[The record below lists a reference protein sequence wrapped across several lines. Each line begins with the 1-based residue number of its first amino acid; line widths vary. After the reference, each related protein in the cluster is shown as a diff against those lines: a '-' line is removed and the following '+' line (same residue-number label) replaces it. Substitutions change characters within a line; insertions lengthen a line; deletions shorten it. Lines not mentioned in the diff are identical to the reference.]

1 LVDHLTSEVE
11 REAPF
16 AGDYHAE
23 LGALQKKLAQLQF
36 AQIVHKKRAIVVF
49 EGWEGAGKL
58 AALRRVT
65 ARWDPCHFRTWCVRR
80 DEFRETG
87 QHRLTPYWVR
97 LPEAGD
103 SALYFRS
110 WYNGIVRARALG
122 EMDDRKFLRALDEIN
137 EFEAQQAEHG
147 TLVIKLFFNVS
158 AEVQAQRLH
167 ERASHPWRKF
177 SMEPEDLL
185 GHAARDGYQAAWD
198 EMFAHCDTR
207 WAPWQVIDGSDKR
220 SCRIAALMAVAKA
233 FEKAMPM
240 EPPAEDEH
248 VAMLARQRFG

>member
-1 LVDHLTSEVE
+1 MDQLSSEVE

-23 LGALQKKLAQLQF
+23 RDALQKKLAQLQF

-65 ARWDPCHFRTWCVRR
+65 ARWDPCHFRTWCVRQ

-87 QHRLTPYWVR
+87 QHWLTPYWVR

-110 WYNGIVRARALG
+110 WYNGIIRARALG
-122 EMDDRKFLRALDEIN
+122 EMKDKRFLRALDEIN
-137 EFEAQQAEHG
+137 EFEAQQRDYG
-147 TLVIKLFFNVS
+147 TLLVKLFFEVS
-158 AEVQAQRLH
+158 PEVQDRRLR
-167 ERASHPWRKF
+167 ERAMSPWAPLINRDPVVEVRHPEYAEALHQLRQNSDTRWSPWRIIDGNEDAQAAIAAL
-177 SMEPEDLL
+177 SAVADAWAETMPAEPPRAVRSS
-185 GHAARDGYQAAWD
+185 GHAA
-198 EMFAHCDTR
+198 
-207 WAPWQVIDGSDKR
+207 
-220 SCRIAALMAVAKA
+220 
-233 FEKAMPM
+233 
-240 EPPAEDEH
+240 
-248 VAMLARQRFG
+248 